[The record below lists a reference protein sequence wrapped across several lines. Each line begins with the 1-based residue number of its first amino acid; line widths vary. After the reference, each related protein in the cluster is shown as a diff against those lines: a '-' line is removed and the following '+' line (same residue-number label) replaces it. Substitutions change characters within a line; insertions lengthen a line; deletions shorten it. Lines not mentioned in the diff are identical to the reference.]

1 MAYQIAK
8 CALNQDAVTMAR
20 EWEKEGGK
28 VTMVCVEPGFLST
41 RLTGWDGEDNM
52 DTCIAGLMKVFKAL
66 TPQDNGTFIKWDGS
80 RIPF

>member
-1 MAYQIAK
+1 MAYRVAK
-8 CALNQDAVTMAR
+8 CALNQGAVTMAR
-20 EWEKEGGK
+20 EWEKEGRK

-41 RLTGWDGEDNM
+41 RLTGWDGEDDM

-66 TPQDNGTFIKWDGS
+66 TPQDNGAFIKWDGS

>member
-1 MAYQIAK
+1 MAYRIAK
-8 CALNQDAVTMAR
+8 SALNQGAVTMAR
-20 EWEKEGGK
+20 EWEQEGRK

-52 DTCIAGLMKVFKAL
+52 DTCIAGLMKVFNAL
-66 TPQDNGTFIKWDGS
+66 TPQDNGAFIKWDGN